1 MDEYGII
8 ITDPNYR
15 DPAIQ
20 TEFER
25 VDRER
30 RAEKLAIAAAREER
44 MLNEPFF
51 YERVIEK
58 IKQIHN
64 QLFPK
69 QKLR

>member
-1 MDEYGII
+1 MDEYGIT

-44 MLNEPFF
+44 MLNEPFL
-51 YERVIEK
+51 VEK
-58 IKQIHN
+58 IFARIKQMHSR
-64 QLFPK
+64 LFPTQRTK
-69 QKLR
+69 